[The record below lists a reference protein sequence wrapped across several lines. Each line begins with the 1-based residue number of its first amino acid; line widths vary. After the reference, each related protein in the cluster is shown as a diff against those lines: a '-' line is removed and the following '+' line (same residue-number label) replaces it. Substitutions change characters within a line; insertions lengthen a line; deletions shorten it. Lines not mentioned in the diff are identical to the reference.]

1 MFHLTIV
8 PVLPDA
14 VPFFSSIVVLTANG
28 QFLDCD
34 TVAFSER
41 YVQSAQGNVCE
52 TSGDYSLAYLE

>member
-1 MFHLTIV
+1 MFQLTIV

-14 VPFFSSIVVLTANG
+14 VTFFSSVVVLTANG

-34 TVAFSER
+34 TIAFSER
-41 YVQSAQGNVCE
+41 CVQHVQGNVCE

>member
-1 MFHLTIV
+1 MFQLTIM

-14 VPFFSSIVVLTANG
+14 VVFFRSIVMLTANG

-41 YVQSAQGNVCE
+41 YVQNTQGSVCE
-52 TSGDYSLAYLE
+52 TSGDYSLVYLE

>member
-1 MFHLTIV
+1 MFQLTVV

-14 VPFFSSIVVLTANG
+14 VIFVNSIVVLTANG

-41 YVQSAQGNVCE
+41 YVQDAPGNVRE
-52 TSGDYSLAYLE
+52 TSGD